1 MSLSEFTLRILLI
14 FLPGLISFII
24 IEQLTVH
31 RETKPYR
38 FFIYSLI
45 LGFLCYLLYYIISL
59 KVFFNMNFYFVQS
72 LSNNKLPL
80 NFWEIFFS
88 TLLSIP
94 MGFIVSLFI
103 NKKVLHKL
111 AKKLK
116 VSNKFGEIDVWSY
129 IMNAQMPEWV
139 VVRDIENDLMYEGW
153 IQAFSDSTERD
164 ELFLRDVRVFTN
176 KTAKE
181 LYEVPALYLPKNRKN
196 LTIEFRE
203 RQINDNM
210 EEKNE

>member
-1 MSLSEFTLRILLI
+1 
-14 FLPGLISFII
+14 
-24 IEQLTVH
+24 
-31 RETKPYR
+31 
-38 FFIYSLI
+38 
-45 LGFLCYLLYYIISL
+45 
-59 KVFFNMNFYFVQS
+59 MNFYFVQS

-80 NFWEIFFS
+80 NFWEIFFA